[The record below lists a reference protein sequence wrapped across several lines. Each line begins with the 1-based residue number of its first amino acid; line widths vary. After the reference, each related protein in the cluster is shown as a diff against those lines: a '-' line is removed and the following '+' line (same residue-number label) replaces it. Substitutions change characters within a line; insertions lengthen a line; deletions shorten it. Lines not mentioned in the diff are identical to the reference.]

1 MNWGLN
7 PQPPQAIP
15 TRRTMFVI
23 VHVTK
28 EMAYVFSRPLN
39 SPNGKPLSRRV
50 DGKLFQT
57 EGCMERKNSLS
68 R

>member
-1 MNWGLN
+1 
-7 PQPPQAIP
+7 
-15 TRRTMFVI
+15 MFVI